1 MMKRDAEFYLLL
13 LSKVLLEIR
22 NLEDAQ
28 LKQARSLA
36 YIFHNVPGLLRC
48 NFDGETAEEVYET
61 ILSRAEVVGLSEW
74 VIMLEKNVVEQ
85 LTEEQAL
92 ITTD

>member
-13 LSKVLLEIR
+13 LSKVLVEIR

-36 YIFHNVPGLLRC
+36 YIFHNLPGVLRC
-48 NFDGETAEEVYET
+48 NFEEEAAKEAYEI
-61 ILSRAEVVGLSEW
+61 ILSRAEAVGLAEW
-74 VIMLEKNVVEQ
+74 LYALEKSVVEQ
-85 LTEEQAL
+85 LAEEQAL
-92 ITTD
+92 VPTN

>member
-22 NLEDAQ
+22 NLEDTQ

-48 NFDGETAEEVYET
+48 NFDEETAEEAYEA
-61 ILSRAEVVGLSEW
+61 ILSRAEAVGLSEW